1 VGRTDAVR
9 LDATTDVDIAAHQAA
24 DETQAMQD
32 TANFTRRVRRRLGLS
47 QTEFSRRI
55 EGAI

>member
-1 VGRTDAVR
+1 MDAVR